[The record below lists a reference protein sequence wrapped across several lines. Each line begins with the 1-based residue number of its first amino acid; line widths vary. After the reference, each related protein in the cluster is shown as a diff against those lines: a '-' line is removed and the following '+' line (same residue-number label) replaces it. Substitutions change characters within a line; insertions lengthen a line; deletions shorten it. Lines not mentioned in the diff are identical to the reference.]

1 MVHYFKSAIRG
12 PIFDYKY
19 GGHTYSHTYI
29 YRILVVFLL
38 LLPSSSKHR
47 KLVKLV
53 ASLKRKDGFSRHP
66 GTFRYLTNRFQK
78 IKAARTMTRC
88 WNRNGGKKYKMKKIR
103 TFCIRVASLHNKA
116 VGAIALQT
124 MNAWC
129 ISPFIFV
136 CTPCGVSEAILQ
148 GHQGRLLNLAQTR
161 SPSKYFTVA

>member
-1 MVHYFKSAIRG
+1 VSTLFSKTVHYFKSAIRG

-19 GGHTYSHTYI
+19 GGHPYSHTYI

-103 TFCIRVASLHNKA
+103 TFFIRVASLHNKS

-124 MNAWC
+124 YELSASHLSFSC
-129 ISPFIFV
+129 APPVV
-136 CTPCGVSEAILQ
+136 CLK
-148 GHQGRLLNLAQTR
+148 R
-161 SPSKYFTVA
+161 SCKATKDVC